1 MIILH
6 YYSAFFNSGSNVSG
20 IIEIY
25 FPIADEPC
33 TILVSSNTCKTKVYL
48 AAG

>member
-6 YYSAFFNSGSNVSG
+6 DYPPFFNSGSNVSG
-20 IIEIY
+20 IIKVD
-25 FPIADEPC
+25 FSIADKPC

-48 AAG
+48 ATG